1 MARSGSSRMKKP
13 CYHCKRCLD
22 HLDEKNQS
30 MSCFLRRM
38 TASPKHIMVILLKVD
53 ILLSITFISHY
64 LYQNVNFDLVN
75 GDLDLV
81 L

>member
-1 MARSGSSRMKKP
+1 
-13 CYHCKRCLD
+13 
-22 HLDEKNQS
+22 